1 MPANRSRTE
10 RWRDCLHQIYERNGG
25 LEFSLDTTGAAHFQ
39 GGPDLIW
46 RVRILKITD
55 GEIWV
60 ERPAALGQTLPL
72 EADVA
77 LTGVMAIGQ
86 NRWMFRTRVLA
97 LDPRGGV
104 MRVAMPDAVER
115 CRRREFFRVSTMALN
130 PVSVTCWPLLN
141 PVSVV
146 AAEVAIKAAITDVEQ
161 GRPRVGT
168 TGSEVMPDVAP
179 PFQAKLVNIG
189 GGGVGLLVDKTEA
202 HAVDTSR
209 LVWLRLDLTPEV
221 PLPIGM
227 TARLVH
233 SHRDSE
239 QNLCLGGAFE
249 FGFHAAHREFVVS
262 QITRYVER
270 RLARLK
276 AAA

>member
-10 RWRDCLHQIYERNGG
+10 RWRDCLHQIYQRNGG
-25 LEFSLDTTGAAHFQ
+25 LEFSFDTTGAAHLQ

-46 RVRILKITD
+46 RVRILKLTD
-55 GEIWV
+55 SEIVV
-60 ERPAALGQTLPL
+60 ERPAALGQSLPL
-72 EADVA
+72 EVNVA

-86 NRWMFRTRVLA
+86 NRWMFRTRVLG
-97 LDPRGGV
+97 LDARAGT
-104 MRVAMPDAVER
+104 MRVAMPATVER
-115 CRRREFFRVSTMALN
+115 CRRREFFRVSTMELN
-130 PVSVTCWPLLN
+130 PVNVTCWPLLN
-141 PVSVV
+141 PVSVI
-146 AAEVAIKAAITDVEQ
+146 AAEVANKAAITDAEN
-161 GRPRVGT
+161 GRMHIGASSP
-168 TGSEVMPDVAP
+168 EMLPDVAP

-189 GGGVGLLVDKTEA
+189 GGGVGLLVGKSEA
-202 HAVDTSR
+202 HSVDTSR

-233 SHRDSE
+233 SHLDSE
-239 QNLCLGGAFE
+239 QNLYLGGAFE
-249 FGFHAAHREFVVS
+249 FSFHAAHREFVVS

-276 AAA
+276 SAA